1 MHPASCRVQVVV
13 WAADDK
19 GRWRPLASADPPTV
33 GAWVTHVVWD
43 TPPSVGGGSGARA
56 DSVLYGVTSEDAP
69 DRTTIRWLEEGGSTG
84 IVFVS
89 GGCGSS
95 RALACLATICS
106 AGGHITTQQLLSPPP
121 WGLSCQ

>member
-1 MHPASCRVQVVV
+1 MQVVV

-19 GRWRPLASADPPTV
+19 GRWRPLASAEPPTV

-43 TPPSVGGGSGARA
+43 TPPSVGAGSAARA

-69 DRTTIRWLEEGGSTG
+69 DLTTIRWLEEGGSTG

-89 GGCGSS
+89 GRCGRS
-95 RALACLATICS
+95 RALAHPNTM
-106 AGGHITTQQLLSPPP
+106 PPAAAVIIH
-121 WGLSCQ
+121 GNCTVHYHS